1 MSKQESSK
9 AGMSKP
15 GVNRASTSKSG
26 ASKQSQASVRAGGEG
41 PIRVLLA
48 EDEESFIDA
57 LVIGLTNEGFRVIV
71 ARDGAEALRLY
82 DETDP
87 DILLLDLM
95 LPKMSGV
102 DVCRAIR
109 TRSRVPIIMVTA
121 KGTEIDTV
129 VALEMGAD
137 DYVTKPYRLREL
149 VARMRA
155 VLRRAPGGPDA
166 VEQGGPVDLDGEGVW
181 EASGIKMDFDQ
192 RRAFV
197 RGEEVH
203 LRRKE
208 FELLRLLV
216 ENSGRGPHPRRPHR
230 PGVGYRLHRRHQ
242 DTRRA
247 HQAAAVA
254 NRGRSFRTRPHHHRA
269 GRRLPLRRAHP
280 LKPSQKPMVARA
292 ACLHWGTRWRM
303 EGPG

>member
-1 MSKQESSK
+1 MSKSK
-9 AGMSKP
+9 KP
-15 GVNRASTSKSG
+15 SPGGGS
-26 ASKQSQASVRAGGEG
+26 GEG
-41 PIRVLLA
+41 PVRVLLA

-57 LVIGLTNEGFRVIV
+57 LVIGLTNEGFRVVV

-82 DETDP
+82 EETDP

-102 DVCRAIR
+102 DVCRSIR

-155 VLRRAPGGPDA
+155 VLRRAPGGPDSFEPA
-166 VEQGGPVDLDGEGVW
+166 AVDLDREGVW
-181 EASGIKMDFDQ
+181 ESSGIKMDFDQ

-208 FELLRLLV
+208 FELLRLLI
-216 ENSGRGPHPRRPHR
+216 ENSGRVLTRDVLIDRVWGTDYIGDTKTLDVHIKRLRSRIEADPSAPVLITTVR
-230 PGVGYRLHRRHQ
+230 GVGYRFASL
-242 DTRRA
+242 T
-247 HQAAAVA
+247 
-254 NRGRSFRTRPHHHRA
+254 G
-269 GRRLPLRRAHP
+269 
-280 LKPSQKPMVARA
+280 
-292 ACLHWGTRWRM
+292 
-303 EGPG
+303 

>member
-1 MSKQESSK
+1 MSRSK
-9 AGMSKP
+9 
-15 GVNRASTSKSG
+15 KS
-26 ASKQSQASVRAGGEG
+26 APAPPVGEG
-41 PIRVLLA
+41 PVRVLLA
-48 EDEESFIDA
+48 EDEESFVDA

-71 ARDGAEALRLY
+71 ARDGIEALRLY
-82 DETDP
+82 EETDP

-95 LPKMSGV
+95 LPKLSGI
-102 DVCRAIR
+102 DVCRTVRA
-109 TRSRVPIIMVTA
+109 RSRVPIIMVTA

-166 VEQGGPVDLDGEGVW
+166 VEVGGIVDVENEGVW

-216 ENSGRGPHPRRPHR
+216 ENSGRVLTRDVLIDRVWGTDYIGDTKTLDVHIKRLRSRIEADPSTPTLITTVR
-230 PGVGYRLHRRHQ
+230 GVGYR
-242 DTRRA
+242 
-247 HQAAAVA
+247 
-254 NRGRSFRTRPHHHRA
+254 FA
-269 GRRLPLRRAHP
+269 GL
-280 LKPSQKPMVARA
+280 SY
-292 ACLHWGTRWRM
+292 
-303 EGPG
+303 